1 MLFNHDGG
9 MMKKCAY
16 VPGGVARGY
25 KNIQGHWLHM
35 SPAFIFLCE
44 RSVCDIVG

>member
-1 MLFNHDGG
+1 MIEDGRVKNALRRMLFNHDGG

-25 KNIQGHWLHM
+25 KNIQGH
-35 SPAFIFLCE
+35 
-44 RSVCDIVG
+44 